1 MPSTDHCFLQ
11 FYNPNNFWSAVQVM
25 KLLNLK
31 ILPGNVRRPKSDRI
45 SSSALCSRM
54 TPIKV
59 TSNLLHCF
67 VRENTLNLEVH
78 SISGPQILYPNN
90 TAKLLRC

>member
-1 MPSTDHCFLQ
+1 
-11 FYNPNNFWSAVQVM
+11 M

-67 VRENTLNLEVH
+67 VGENTQNVEVH
-78 SISGPQILYPNN
+78 SISGPQFLYPIN